1 MEEHQSRP
9 PRAAGI
15 ARVKRE
21 ENYMID
27 REIFDLTGKVALVT
41 GGSRGLGRAMAEA
54 MAAFGASVAIAAR
67 NREKIDETLN
77 ILADY
82 KVPTLG
88 ISADMTKEEDIRK
101 MVDATVAKFGRI
113 DILFNNAGIGRMMR
127 PIHEDTVEDF
137 DIVISTNLRGPFLV
151 LKYVLPVMIRQNKG
165 SIINTSSTA
174 GLRAEIPEIA
184 PVAYSAAKAG
194 INVMTQVAAIE
205 YARYNIR
212 VNCIA
217 PGMHHSEIGHDIPR
231 PATPP
236 DPGMR
241 AAMEEQMKRTN
252 EDIPMRRMAEANEMA
267 GLAVW
272 LASDAS
278 SYITGQI
285 IVQDGGRSAKH

>member
-1 MEEHQSRP
+1 
-9 PRAAGI
+9 
-15 ARVKRE
+15 
-21 ENYMID
+21 MID

-41 GGSRGLGRAMAEA
+41 GGSRGLGRAMAEG
-54 MAAFGASVAIAAR
+54 MAAFGASVVIAAR
-67 NREKIDETLN
+67 NPEKIDETLN

-88 ISADMTKEEDIRK
+88 ISADMTKEEDIKK

-151 LKYVLPVMIRQNKG
+151 LKYVLPVMIKQNKG

-205 YARYNIR
+205 YAKYNIR

-231 PATPP
+231 PTTPP
-236 DPGMR
+236 DPKMS